1 MSMVEP
7 HVHVFV
13 IRARSEPREI
23 PGAPPEWRFWI
34 EHLPGGEQHYY
45 REFSEV
51 LRFIA
56 GYLPDQALLRERTA
70 NEP

>member
-34 EHLPGGEQHYY
+34 EHLPGGEQHYF
-45 REFSEV
+45 REFTEV

-56 GYLPDQALLRERTA
+56 GYLPEQALLRGRTA
-70 NEP
+70 DKP

>member
-23 PGAPPEWRFWI
+23 PGAAPEWRFWI

-56 GYLPDQALLRERTA
+56 GYLPRQALLNERTA

>member
-1 MSMVEP
+1 MSLLEGD
-7 HVHVFV
+7 VHVFV

-23 PGAPPEWRFWI
+23 PGAPPEWRFWV
-34 EHLPGGEQHYY
+34 EHLPGGEQHHY

-56 GYLPDQALLRERTA
+56 GYLPQQALLAERA
-70 NEP
+70 ADEP

>member
-23 PGAPPEWRFWI
+23 PGAEPEWRFWV

-51 LRFIA
+51 LRFIE
-56 GYLPDQALLRERTA
+56 GYLPEQALLRERA
-70 NEP
+70 AEQP